1 MVIDTYI
8 ALFPNVHDSSRHRIS
23 ISRAEGGNYIWTL
36 AFQSLNRRRGCDLW
50 PRTRYSKTLKKT
62 NRSGY
67 ENGVIKVL
75 MWQVWVTKANIFVA

>member
-1 MVIDTYI
+1 MVTDTYI

-50 PRTRYSKTLKKT
+50 PRIRYSKTLKKK
-62 NRSGY
+62 NQSIGLREWRNQG
-67 ENGVIKVL
+67 L
-75 MWQVWVTKANIFVA
+75 DVAGLGH